1 MTIDELRD
9 KAAACRHRAAG
20 MTGPDYHREMQR
32 AQALEAEAG
41 EREYYKT
48 RMAGLKRQHNQT
60 GAAHG

>member
-1 MTIDELRD
+1 
-9 KAAACRHRAAG
+9 
-20 MTGPDYHREMQR
+20 MQR